1 MDKLHIKSI
10 IESILFISSEIITS
24 EEIAQVV
31 GADVTEVENIFIEM
45 NEEYIK
51 ENRGIRI
58 IKKDNG
64 FIMTTNPQNSEYIS
78 KFFNINSAKVSL
90 SNVAY
95 EVLIIIALNQPIT
108 RQEIEKIRGVS
119 SDSVLKNLLEKGLI
133 KEAGRLDT
141 IGKPVL
147 YEVTDLFLSSI
158 GVSSVDEIKKMFK
171 DAQK

>member
-31 GADVTEVENIFIEM
+31 GVDVTEVEDIFIEM
-45 NEEYIK
+45 KEEYIK

-78 KFFNINSAKVSL
+78 KFLNINSAKVSL